1 MILTKPLPQRFRM
14 LTETQWRRE
23 ENFYDYNIR
32 STFLNNLTKQIVR
45 SQGRAGFK
53 DRDYSSSL
61 QCKIPQQLY
70 LKAKMEQNRTIN
82 HITNFTLNNN
92 LRCFYV
98 NSFLRGGRLENTIKR
113 KSPSLKHTKQ
123 HAKFKERRPSFF
135 FFITSFNLNRCFSSP
150 HERRYLWLKSTQ
162 YSALLPEL
170 LLQIAAESERQ
181 P

>member
-70 LKAKMEQNRTIN
+70 LKAKMEQNHTIN

-113 KSPSLKHTKQ
+113 KSPSLNTPNNTQNLKNDAH
-123 HAKFKERRPSFF
+123 HFF
-135 FFITSFNLNRCFSSP
+135 FSS
-150 HERRYLWLKSTQ
+150 
-162 YSALLPEL
+162 
-170 LLQIAAESERQ
+170 LQVSI
-181 P
+181 